1 MHVEQHEST
10 QERHSRKDRKMKK
23 LKKMMALVIAMVM
36 MVAMAIPAMAATI
49 TINRD
54 RTWDENAE
62 SAEAT
67 YTYYKIFDAK
77 DIDQEVDE
85 TTGAQ
90 TADSN
95 KVAVYWV
102 DTLAK
107 ASALP
112 NIFKVNNKTPGALT
126 AADAAGDGLFYV
138 TLADDSTSA
147 ADIAAALKTMVEDN
161 TALFPAQTET
171 SDANPVV
178 IDGLD
183 DGYYLIKA
191 SNGSVLAVQTL
202 DEVTIN
208 EKNDYPKVDKK
219 QGEDATTITY
229 ADDET
234 TVKVGDY
241 INYQVTVTIPENANK
256 DIVVG
261 DIMSAG
267 LEYDDTT
274 GLTYSP
280 DISSSIA
287 EVASTDAGYNAN
299 ATWQIKIPA
308 ATVIANKGT
317 DVVITYRAK
326 VTAAALTDTDKE
338 NKVTLTYDE
347 GNYVV
352 KDTVEYDTYFAGIY
366 KVDPKDASANMS
378 GVKFTLADGDGN
390 AINVTYDS
398 TNGYYVV
405 DPDSN
410 SNEVETRVDG
420 SYYTIKIRG
429 LDGDVIYK
437 LTETETVSGYNLLE
451 GDTTL
456 TLYKEGEVDFATK
469 AGNTFDKVEN
479 NKGSVLPSTGGM
491 GTTLFYIVGG
501 ALVAAAG
508 ILLLLKKRNTEN

>member
-1 MHVEQHEST
+1 
-10 QERHSRKDRKMKK
+10 MKH
-23 LKKMMALVIAMVM
+23 LKKMMALALAMVM
-36 MVAMAIPAMAATI
+36 VLAISIPAMAATI

-54 RTWDENAE
+54 SSWDSTAENKK
-62 SAEAT
+62 AT

-77 DIDQEVDE
+77 DISGQEV
-85 TTGAQ
+85 TVATGAQ
-90 TADSN
+90 ANDTA
-95 KVAVYWV
+95 VAVYTLDSV
-102 DTLAK
+102 DK
-107 ASALP
+107 VNALP
-112 NIFKVNNKTPGALT
+112 TGMFKANNKATGSLT
-126 AADAAGDGLFYV
+126 ADDAASDDLFYI

-147 ADIAAALKTMVEDN
+147 ADIAAALKTMVDAN
-161 TALFPAQTET
+161 PTLFPGTDVT
-171 SDANPVV
+171 SDANPVE
-178 IDGLD
+178 ITGLAAA
-183 DGYYLIKA
+183 YYLIKA

-202 DEVTIN
+202 DDVTIN

-219 QGEDATTITY
+219 QGEGATTITY

-241 INYQVTVTIPENANK
+241 INYQVTVTIPANANK

-267 LEYDDTT
+267 LEYDGTT
-274 GLTYSP
+274 GLAYSP

-287 EVASTDAGYNAN
+287 EVASTDAGYNAD

-338 NKVTLTYDE
+338 NEVTLTYDE

-366 KVDPKDASANMS
+366 KVDPKDASADMS

-398 TNGYYVV
+398 NNGYYVV

-429 LDGDVIYK
+429 LDGDVTYK

-479 NKGSVLPSTGGM
+479 NKGSILPSTGGI
-491 GTTLFYIVGG
+491 GTTIFYVIG
-501 ALVAAAG
+501 AILVLGAG
-508 ILLLLKKRNTEN
+508 ILLVTRRRMSAN

>member
-1 MHVEQHEST
+1 MTST
-10 QERHSRKDRKMKK
+10 
-23 LKKMMALVIAMVM
+23 AL
-36 MVAMAIPAMAATI
+36 AATI

-54 RTWDENAE
+54 STWNENAE
-62 SAEAT
+62 EANAT

-77 DIDQEVDE
+77 DIDQEVDAA
-85 TTGAQ
+85 TGAQ

-102 DTLAK
+102 DSLAK
-107 ASALP
+107 AQVLP
-112 NIFKVNNKTPGALT
+112 SLFKVSNKAPSAVT
-126 AADAAGDGLFYV
+126 AADAAADGKFYV

-147 ADIAAALKTMVEDN
+147 ADIAAALKTMVDAN
-161 TALFPAQTET
+161 TALFPGSSVT
-171 SDANPVV
+171 SNANPVV
-178 IDGLD
+178 LPETGTLTN
-183 DGYYLIKA
+183 GYYLIEA

-202 DEVTIN
+202 DDVTII

-241 INYQVTVTIPENANK
+241 INYQVTVTIPANANK

-267 LEYDDTT
+267 LEYDSTT

-287 EVASTDAGYNAN
+287 TVASTDAGYNAN

-338 NKVTLTYDE
+338 NEVTLTYDE

-352 KDTVEYDTYFAGIY
+352 KDTVEYDTYFGGIY
-366 KVDPKDASANMS
+366 KVDPKDDSADMS

-429 LDGDVIYK
+429 LDGDVTYK

-456 TLYKEGEVDFATK
+456 TLYKEGDVDFATK

-479 NKGSVLPSTGGM
+479 NKGTVLPSTGGI
-491 GTTLFYIVGG
+491 GTTIFYVAG
-501 ALVAAAG
+501 AVLVLGAAA
-508 ILLLLKKRNTEN
+508 IVIARRKAEQQ